1 MRQVSA
7 NFASGDSRSTAGRR
21 TREKDETME
30 DFKAKYVNPMT
41 DWGFKRLFGSE
52 MNKYLLLEFLR
63 SLFPER
69 EIAGISYL
77 RNERQ
82 GLSEK
87 ERDSVFDVVCTDETG
102 SEFVVEMQKRSQ
114 RHFRDRALYYASFP
128 IAGQAP
134 RGKWDYSLR
143 PVCVVGVLNFA
154 MRHEYGGRWRG
165 KVVHRYRLRED
176 ETGEIMN
183 SKLEFIYLEVGA
195 FEKGAEELEGA
206 VEKWMYALK
215 NLPRLEERPAELGE
229 EMFARLFEAARIA
242 GYTRDERNQY
252 ENDMMNEN
260 DYWNTIDFAREE
272 GEARGE
278 ARGVAETSR
287 RIAKNFLEAGVPAEQ
302 VAACTG
308 LSAEQVEELRK

>member
-1 MRQVSA
+1 
-7 NFASGDSRSTAGRR
+7 
-21 TREKDETME
+21 
-30 DFKAKYVNPMT
+30 
-41 DWGFKRLFGSE
+41 
-52 MNKYLLLEFLR
+52 
-63 SLFPER
+63 
-69 EIAGISYL
+69 
-77 RNERQ
+77 
-82 GLSEK
+82 
-87 ERDSVFDVVCTDETG
+87 
-102 SEFVVEMQKRSQ
+102 
-114 RHFRDRALYYASFP
+114 
-128 IAGQAP
+128 
-134 RGKWDYSLR
+134 
-143 PVCVVGVLNFA
+143 
-154 MRHEYGGRWRG
+154 
-165 KVVHRYRLRED
+165 
-176 ETGEIMN
+176 MN

-195 FEKGAEELEGA
+195 FEKGADELEGA

-272 GEARGE
+272 GEARG
-278 ARGVAETSR
+278 VAETSR